1 MQSESKPNEATA
13 AETSIQFL
21 PPSLMRVRAFLFE
34 HGMAIIPWAT
44 AGEVLEDF
52 HELLR
57 SHKADDAFWQSLHGL
72 LLALNIDLR
81 RLAPNQSQDAVLD
94 DTTKQALLD
103 EIRVRIDDAQTPSN
117 GFVSLSQRLTQACLP
132 VLLLL
137 AGAATVSCGARTDEA
152 STNSDTGGTSATA
165 AQTGGA
171 GGFVVGQ
178 TGGSSFM
185 LATGGANAGPPVVCN
200 HTTPPLSMSDVQSI
214 AEQCIASSST
224 RDSVLACL
232 STLND
237 SWRAGIEYLL
247 NCRTCADAE
256 QVLLNLT
263 QSCSS
268 LGDTYSGCVLDPR
281 ACVIPVYMGVRMF

>member
-1 MQSESKPNEATA
+1 MESESKPNEVTA
-13 AETSIQFL
+13 AETPVQFL

-81 RLAPNQSQDAVLD
+81 RLAPNQSHDAVLD
-94 DTTKQALLD
+94 DTTKQALLA

-152 STNSDTGGTSATA
+152 STNGDTGGTSATA

-171 GGFVVGQ
+171 GGF
-178 TGGSSFM
+178 SSFIP
-185 LATGGANAGPPVVCN
+185 ATGGANATPPVVCN
-200 HTTPPLSMSDVQSI
+200 NTAPPLSMSDVQSI

-256 QVLLNLT
+256 RILLNLT
-263 QSCSS
+263 QSCSG
-268 LGDTYSGCVLDPR
+268 LGDTYSSCVLDPR
-281 ACVIPVYMGVRMF
+281 NCITTVYLGVRMF